1 MKTQTDSR
9 TTVTAVEPTTKTENP
24 LQERHIGEVAE
35 SIEATAED
43 VLTARKLETQDEAG
57 SVFVP

>member
-1 MKTQTDSR
+1 MKKQTESK
-9 TTVTAVEPTTKTENP
+9 TTVMVAEAKTKTENP
-24 LQERHIGEVAE
+24 IQERHIGEVAE

-43 VLTARKLETQDEAG
+43 VLTARRLEARDEAG